1 MWAPLTK
8 MSYAGTAYRTL
19 PEHLSSPLVFSVV
32 RVIRYLVL
40 YVCFVDRCLSF
51 CTFSFGHCVVCSS
64 SIYGF
69 RLPLWYLQTLLWL
82 SIVSNSLAL
91 HTWILSSE
99 TKIKLNG
106 AGKVFG
112 DPHSTLYIVS
122 DMSEFHQRWVPLL
135 NKSSLMDQSRFI
147 WSHNQPKIHLYG
159 HN

>member
-99 TKIKLNG
+99 TKIVCGCTKIHKSVNIYATELLI
-106 AGKVFG
+106 VTIQMYFG
-112 DPHSTLYIVS
+112 LIVAS
-122 DMSEFHQRWVPLL
+122 
-135 NKSSLMDQSRFI
+135 NKSALV
-147 WSHNQPKIHLYG
+147 H
-159 HN
+159 